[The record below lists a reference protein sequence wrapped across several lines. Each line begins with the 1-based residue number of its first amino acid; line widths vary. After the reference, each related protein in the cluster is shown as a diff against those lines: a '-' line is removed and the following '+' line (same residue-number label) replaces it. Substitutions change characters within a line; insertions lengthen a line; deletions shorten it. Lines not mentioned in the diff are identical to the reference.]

1 MVWYIVQRCI
11 GALITLFIVAA
22 VIFAATELLPGDV
35 ATALLGRDATP
46 KRLAQ
51 VRAQLRRWWGPQVNQ
66 WRTLR
71 VDRIAHGQ
79 PNDAPPS
86 APKQRVALG
95 EGLFVCGDHRDTP
108 SIQGAL
114 FSGRRCAAAIL
125 AG

>member
-1 MVWYIVQRCI
+1 
-11 GALITLFIVAA
+11 L
-22 VIFAATELLPGDV
+22 D
-35 ATALLGRDATP
+35 DA
-46 KRLAQ
+46 
-51 VRAQLRRWWGPQVNQ
+51 VRAQLRRWWGPQVHQ

-71 VDRIAHGQ
+71 VDRIAHAQ

-86 APKQRVALG
+86 APKQRQALG

-114 FSGRRCAAAIL
+114 YSGRRCAATVLATAL